1 MINKLIENYINTMTI
16 DDVNKFAMNNNV
28 SLSNDELTI
37 IYSTIKNNWYDLIY
51 GNYSSIFNELKNKI
65 SPSTY
70 KKAEEL
76 FFYFKN
82 KYQRFL

>member
-1 MINKLIENYINTMTI
+1 MFNKLIENYINNMNVN
-16 DDVNKFAMNNNV
+16 DVDKFARKNGIILKNEELNV
-28 SLSNDELTI
+28 
-37 IYSTIKNNWYDLIY
+37 IYETIKNNWQTIIY
-51 GNYSSIFNELKNKI
+51 GDYTSVFNSIKDRI

-76 FFYFKN
+76 FFYFKD

>member
-1 MINKLIENYINTMTI
+1 MFNKLIENYINNMNVN
-16 DDVNKFAMNNNV
+16 DVDKFARKNGIILKNEELNV
-28 SLSNDELTI
+28 
-37 IYSTIKNNWYDLIY
+37 IYETIKNNWQTIIY
-51 GNYSSIFNELKNKI
+51 GDYTSGFNSIKDRI

-76 FFYFKN
+76 FFYFKD

>member
-1 MINKLIENYINTMTI
+1 MFNKLIENYINNMNVN
-16 DDVNKFAMNNNV
+16 DVDKFARENGIILKNEELNV
-28 SLSNDELTI
+28 
-37 IYSTIKNNWYDLIY
+37 IYETIKNNWQTIIY
-51 GNYSSIFNELKNKI
+51 GDYTSVFNSIKDRI

-76 FFYFKN
+76 FFYFKD